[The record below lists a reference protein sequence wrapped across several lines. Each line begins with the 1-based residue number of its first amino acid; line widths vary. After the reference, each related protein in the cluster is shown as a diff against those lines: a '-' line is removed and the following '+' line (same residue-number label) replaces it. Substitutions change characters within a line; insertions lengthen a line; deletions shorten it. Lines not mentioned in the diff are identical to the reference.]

1 MLSRLTAIAS
11 VRPRSAVVAAAAAVV
26 CLASA
31 GATAAAPKP
40 TPRAAVAGV
49 YAGPADPA
57 GVQAF
62 ENWLGKPVP
71 YVLEFPDK
79 QHWATIQSPWFIP
92 RIWGPTART
101 FQGKVMVLSVP
112 MLPGNLG
119 SLQTGAAGKYDVHF
133 RQLAATLQ
141 ATGLA
146 GRTIIRLGWEF
157 NSGWARWSAKTDP
170 AAFAAYFR
178 QVVTTMRRVAP
189 KLRFDWCPAEGLDQ
203 FWGIAG
209 GLAAAYPGDAYVDYI
224 GLDVYDQAWGP
235 NGAPITDPA
244 ARWQQLVNEQG
255 GLAWQASFAAAHH
268 KPLSFPEW
276 ALTERADGHGGGDDP
291 YFIQQMHAWI
301 ASHDVAY
308 QAYFDHNASDGAHM
322 LESGQFPQ
330 AAAVFRSLFGAG

>member
-1 MLSRLTAIAS
+1 MFSRSTAKAAARRRAS
-11 VRPRSAVVAAAAAVV
+11 VAAVVAAVL
-26 CLASA
+26 CLASTTA
-31 GATAAAPKP
+31 VGAARDG
-40 TPRAAVAGV
+40 TPRGANAGV

-62 ENWLGKPVP
+62 EDWLGKSVP
-71 YVLEFPDK
+71 YIMEFPDK

-92 RIWGPTART
+92 RIWGRTSTT
-101 FQGKVMVLSVP
+101 FQGKVLVLSVP
-112 MLPGNLG
+112 MLPGNVGFLE
-119 SLQTGAAGKYDVHF
+119 TGAAGKFNSHF
-133 RQLAATLQ
+133 RQLATTLK

-146 GRTIIRLGWEF
+146 DRTIIRLGWEF
-157 NSGWARWSAKTDP
+157 NSGWARWSAKSDP

-178 QVVTTMRRVAP
+178 QIVTTMRRVAP
-189 KLRFDWCPAEGLDQ
+189 GLRFDWCPAEGLDQ

-235 NGAPITDPA
+235 NGAPIADPV
-244 ARWQQLVNEQG
+244 ARWKQIVNEPG
-255 GLAWQASFAAAHH
+255 GLAWQAAFGSAHH

-291 YFIQQMHAWI
+291 YFIDQMHAWFL
-301 ASHDVAY
+301 AHDVAY

-322 LESGQFPQ
+322 LESGQFPN
-330 AAAVFRSLFGAG
+330 AAAAFRARFGTS